1 MILENATRKDYRQ
14 IKRLFISAFPKEER
28 PPFYALKRKLKTGEA
43 KMCVAKDNGNFIGF
57 IHLVCFKDLIYLFFF
72 AIQDEFRGKGYG
84 SKVIKTLIAQNP
96 DKRIFLAREP
106 LDDTADNNAQRISRR
121 QFYMRNGFTD
131 LPIHI
136 VEADYVFDAM
146 GVNCQISAKDY
157 LDLMLNW
164 GGKSLQR
171 KINMHVIP
179 KQ

>member
-1 MILENATRKDYRQ
+1 MILENATRKDFKQ
-14 IKRLFISAFPKEER
+14 IKRLFITAFPKEER
-28 PPFYALKRKLKTGEA
+28 PPFFVLKQKRKSGTGELL
-43 KMCVAKDNGNFIGF
+43 VAKDNNKFVGF
-57 IHLVCFKDLIYLFFF
+57 IHLVHYKDLIYLFFF
-72 AIQDEFRGKGYG
+72 AIHQDLRGKGYG
-84 SKVIKTLIAQNP
+84 SQVLQQLIAKYK

-106 LDDTADNNAQRISRR
+106 LDDNADNNAQRISRR
-121 QFYMRNGFTD
+121 QFYIKNGFTD

>member
-43 KMCVAKDNGNFIGF
+43 KMYVAKDNGNFIGF

-131 LPIHI
+131 LPLKI
-136 VEADYVFDAM
+136 VEGGYVFDSM
-146 GVNCQISAKDY
+146 GVNCKISAKDY
-157 LDLMLNW
+157 NDVTLNW
-164 GGKSLQR
+164 AGKRLHRLVNFHAIEQ
-171 KINMHVIP
+171 
-179 KQ
+179 